1 MVGQPK
7 AFVLGKE
14 PRDAINLQD
23 SGMRLLP
30 DKEVVPTLD
39 FIDTHELKTDNLNL
53 ITQAVR
59 HERNACSIAVWT
71 SVILMPVAANLAEV
85 ITQFE
90 RGVFAAV
97 RINSA
102 SS

>member
-7 AFVLGKE
+7 AFVLGKG
-14 PRDAINLQD
+14 PRNAINLQD
-23 SGMRLLP
+23 GGMGFLP
-30 DKEVVPTLD
+30 DQEVVPALD
-39 FIDTHELKTDNLNL
+39 SVDAHELKTYNLNL
-53 ITQAVR
+53 ITQAAR